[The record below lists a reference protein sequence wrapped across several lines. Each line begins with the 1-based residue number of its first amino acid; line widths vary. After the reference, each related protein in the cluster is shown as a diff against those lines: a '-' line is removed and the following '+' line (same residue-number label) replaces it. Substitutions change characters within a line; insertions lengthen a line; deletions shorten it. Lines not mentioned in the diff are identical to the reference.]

1 VVAGLLTVPQA
12 AQETS
17 GRCFRRGREPHAE
30 QERTPRF
37 MLVVQ
42 ASDLPYLP
50 QAGRLHHNRYCWRNP
65 PCPSFVKG
73 GDPKAPFGKG
83 GRAERGGFCRIA
95 VEEKTFA
102 NSVKIADEPTFSAFL
117 YAGPPGSRLLPLN
130 LKLGKPA

>member
-1 VVAGLLTVPQA
+1 
-12 AQETS
+12 
-17 GRCFRRGREPHAE
+17 
-30 QERTPRF
+30 

-102 NSVKIADEPTFSAFL
+102 NSVTIGERSTDLCAALYSLVLLFRCASMSFFSSSGVSFGRSIVNPSELVWDLCLAWL
-117 YAGPPGSRLLPLN
+117 TVL
-130 LKLGKPA
+130 